1 MQFYPAGETITR
13 RLLDLPQQ
21 RVEWII
27 TGAEVNDVIAAGFQ
41 RHQADGTRFVHAESG
56 DIYQLARHQY
66 VEEESGRLRYLCDHG
81 VTLENE
87 LATRALTILAMA
99 CDGDDI
105 IDPFD
110 GQDDLINGVLR
121 HVTPHFV
128 YVPQNLLTVAVWAA
142 RLARWG
148 FSTAHGT
155 CGLMK
160 KMVASGVIEQI
171 PQNTISDAVIQAMA
185 SSRPS
190 EFFRVLHQCHALRV
204 ISQELD
210 ALFEECDKGD
220 GGKKQH
226 HTENN
231 LPDAMQ
237 SLDRAAAETENVSS
251 VIKIFYE
258 LLAEDADKVFS
269 AIGLTALLEDRVSSD
284 D

>member
-21 RVEWII
+21 RIEWVI
-27 TGAEVNDVIAAGFQ
+27 TGAEVDDVIAAGFQ
-41 RHQADGTRFVHAESG
+41 RHQADETRFEHAESG

-66 VEEESGRLRYLCDHG
+66 VDEESGRLGYQCDRG

-87 LATRALTILAMA
+87 LATRVLTILAMA
-99 CDGDDI
+99 SDGDDI

-128 YVPQNLLTVAVWAA
+128 QVPQNLLTVAVWAA

-155 CGLMK
+155 RSLMK

-171 PQNTISDAVIQAMA
+171 PQNIISDAVIQAMA
-185 SSRPS
+185 SPRPS
-190 EFFRVLHQCHALRV
+190 EFFRVLHQCHALPV

-210 ALFEECDKGD
+210 ALFEAGDKSEGS
-220 GGKKQH
+220 KKQN
-226 HTENN
+226 HTEKR

-237 SLDRAAAETENVSS
+237 SLDQAAAATENVSS

-269 AIGLTALLEDRVSSD
+269 AFGLTALLEDRASSD
-284 D
+284 G